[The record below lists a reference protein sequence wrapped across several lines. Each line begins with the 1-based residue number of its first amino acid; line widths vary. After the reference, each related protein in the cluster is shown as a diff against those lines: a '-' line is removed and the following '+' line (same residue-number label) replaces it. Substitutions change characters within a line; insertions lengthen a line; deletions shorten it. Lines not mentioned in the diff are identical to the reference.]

1 VSSPP
6 PPAQARWAWFLDVDG
21 TLADFA
27 DSPETVTIP
36 DDVQRVVRTL
46 VDNTGGAVALVSGR
60 PLRDI
65 DRLFGGAVVAAA
77 GQHGNERRS
86 ANGHITSSATRDAR
100 LDRAIIDLTAFASH
114 VPDLIVEDKGISAA
128 VHYRRAPELE
138 SLVDSV
144 VEDVHAR
151 MSGEFLVQG
160 GKMLREII
168 PVACNKGTAVAAF
181 MREPPFAARIPA
193 FVGDDVTDEHAFM
206 IVNQLGGHSIKVGTG
221 ETIARHRLEN
231 VAAVRAWLAALRDG
245 DAVLGNGQ

>member
-1 VSSPP
+1 M
-6 PPAQARWAWFLDVDG
+6 DG

-36 DDVQRVVRTL
+36 EDVQRVVRTL
-46 VDNTGGAVALVSGR
+46 VDNTNGAVALVSGR
-60 PLRDI
+60 PIRDI
-65 DRLFGGAVVAAA
+65 DRLFGGSVVAVA

-86 ANGHITSSATRDAR
+86 ASGHITSSATRDQR
-100 LDRAIIDLTAFASH
+100 LNRAITDLRAFASQ

-128 VHYRRAPELE
+128 IHYRRAPELE
-138 SLVDSV
+138 ALVDSV

-168 PVACNKGTAVAAF
+168 PVASNKGTAVATF
-181 MREPPFAARIPA
+181 MREPPFAGRVPT

-206 IVNQLGGHSIKVGTG
+206 VVNQLGGHSIKVGTG
-221 ETIARHRLEN
+221 ETIARHRLAD

-245 DAVLGNGQ
+245 EVIIAIDP